1 MYLLRRKFTVPE
13 KIKCSCLEENV
24 LFWRTFYVLAYKVFV
39 FVPEKIECHCT
50 YKYFSWEHWMHLQ
63 QSLRCVRKLTKKK
76 VHTVRRKL
84 FVPEKIDC
92 TYKKVDS
99 SWEHLQEN
107 WLFMGKCNVLNLKV
121 YCSWENWMFLLGR
134 KCVLFLK
141 TWLLVLCQQYS
152 SNLLA
157 SEGMLTQ
164 SYLYVFGDK
173 LHEHI

>member
-1 MYLLRRKFTVPE
+1 MYCSGEHFMYLLTRFLCLFLRKLSVIVLTNTFPENTECTYNKVYGASGNWLRRKFILFE
-13 KIKCSCLEENV
+13 GSCLFLKKLTV
-24 LFWRTFYVLAYKVFV
+24 LT
-39 FVPEKIECHCT
+39 
-50 YKYFSWEHWMHLQ
+50 
-63 QSLRCVRKLTKKK
+63 RKLT
-76 VHTVRRKL
+76 
-84 FVPEKIDC
+84 
-92 TYKKVDS
+92 